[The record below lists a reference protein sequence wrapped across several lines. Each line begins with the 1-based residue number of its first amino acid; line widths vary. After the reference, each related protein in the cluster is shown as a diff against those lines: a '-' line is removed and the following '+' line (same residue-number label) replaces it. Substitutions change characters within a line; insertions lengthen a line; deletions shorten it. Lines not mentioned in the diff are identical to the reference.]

1 MNKQVLQTSVMFAVL
16 FGATLTNASA
26 QESPGLEGPWI
37 ANVTVHNCDTG
48 DVIRTVR
55 ELAMFG
61 HDGSFTQ
68 AGATITGSANPRS
81 SGVGAWRHATGNTYN
96 ATFQFLG
103 LTPSGT
109 FFNMALATRVI
120 TLQDDHWTSQDK
132 LSFYDVT
139 GNWLGTVCSSVAAT
153 RAPLP

>member
-1 MNKQVLQTSVMFAVL
+1 MAFSYLLRNLQNILRTLKPLPGDPEFTDPNRSHTGSAIGGIHMNKQVLQTSVMFAVL

-55 ELAMFG
+55 ELATFG

-68 AGATITGSANPRS
+68 AGATITGSA
-81 SGVGAWRHATGNTYN
+81 
-96 ATFQFLG
+96 
-103 LTPSGT
+103 
-109 FFNMALATRVI
+109 
-120 TLQDDHWTSQDK
+120 
-132 LSFYDVT
+132 
-139 GNWLGTVCSSVAAT
+139 
-153 RAPLP
+153 